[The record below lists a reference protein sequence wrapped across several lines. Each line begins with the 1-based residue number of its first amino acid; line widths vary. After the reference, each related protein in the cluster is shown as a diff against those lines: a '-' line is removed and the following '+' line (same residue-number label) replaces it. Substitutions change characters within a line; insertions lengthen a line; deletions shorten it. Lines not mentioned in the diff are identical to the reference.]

1 MSVPSLTSSAVRLLF
16 VSALILSLSACGL
29 WQRDTTEPPASL
41 PEFEAEGDAER
52 LWSQSVGRGGER
64 FLWQMYPGTDDDLVV
79 ISDAAGR
86 VTGLDPE
93 SGSQRWEIR
102 LDDARI
108 SAGVGVGE
116 DIAVVGTLDG
126 HAIALDL
133 EGDGERWRVT
143 LSSEVLAVSD
153 VTRGLVVVRT
163 NDGRVHALDAASGA
177 TQWTALRTT
186 PSLSLRGAH
195 RPQITAGRVL
205 AGFDNGR
212 LLMLGLNRG
221 NVLWET
227 TLGVPSGRT
236 EVERMV
242 DVDGYIPLYRGAV
255 IATTYQGRLAALDLN
270 SGEIF
275 WTRDFSSY
283 QGADVDTASDVLVAT
298 DAESHVWGLDP
309 RNGADLWQTDALR
322 LRGVTAPVVVGSHA
336 IVGDYQGY
344 LHWLDLE
351 DGRIVA
357 RVRASSGAVVT
368 RPELVNGVLYVVTD
382 NGQITAVNPELG
394 GHE

>member
-1 MSVPSLTSSAVRLLF
+1 MRLLLA
-16 VSALILSLSACGL
+16 SALILSLSACGL
-29 WQRDTTEPPASL
+29 WQRDTTEPPADL
-41 PEFEAEGDAER
+41 PEFEAEGQAER
-52 LWSQSVGRGGER
+52 LWSRSVGSGGER
-64 FLWQMYPGTDDDLVV
+64 FLWQMYPGIGEDLVV
-79 ISDAAGR
+79 VSDAAGR
-86 VTGLDPE
+86 VTGLNPE
-93 SGSQRWEIR
+93 SGSQRWQTR
-102 LDDARI
+102 LDNARI
-108 SAGVGVGE
+108 SAGVGIGE
-116 DIAVVGTLDG
+116 EIAVVGTLDG
-126 HAIALDL
+126 HAIGVDL
-133 EGDGERWRVT
+133 AGDGERWRAT

-153 VTRGLVVVRT
+153 VAGGLVVVRT
-163 NDGRVHALDAASGA
+163 NDGRIHALDAESGA

-186 PSLSLRGAH
+186 PSLSLRGAQ
-195 RPQITAGRVL
+195 RPQITSGRVL

-227 TLGVPSGRT
+227 TLGISSGRT

-242 DVDGYIPLYRGAV
+242 DIDGHIPLYRGAA
-255 IATTYQGRLAALDLN
+255 IAATYQGRLAALDLN

-275 WTRDFSSY
+275 WARDFSSY
-283 QGADVDTASDVLVAT
+283 QGADVDTGSDVLVVT

-309 RNGADLWQTDALR
+309 RSGGDLWQTDALR

-357 RVRASSGAVVT
+357 RIRASSGAVVT
-368 RPELVNGVLYVVTD
+368 RPVLVNGTLYVVTD
-382 NGQITAVNPELG
+382 NGQLTAVKSGLG
-394 GHE
+394 GDE